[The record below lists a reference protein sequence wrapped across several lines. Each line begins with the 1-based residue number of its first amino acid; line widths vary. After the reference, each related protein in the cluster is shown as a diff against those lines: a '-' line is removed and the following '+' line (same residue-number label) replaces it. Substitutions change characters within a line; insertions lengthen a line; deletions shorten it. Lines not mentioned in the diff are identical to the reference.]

1 MQLRATFMELSASQ
15 YLQSMSDLLPD
26 SANDINLARPTL
38 QKCAQRNWLTTN
50 LSALFQNKR
59 VIIKLVIILGRCLK
73 SISALLVHEQEVFI

>member
-38 QKCAQRNWLTTN
+38 QKCAQRNWLLITFI
-50 LSALFQNKR
+50 LLFR
-59 VIIKLVIILGRCLK
+59 FTVI
-73 SISALLVHEQEVFI
+73 